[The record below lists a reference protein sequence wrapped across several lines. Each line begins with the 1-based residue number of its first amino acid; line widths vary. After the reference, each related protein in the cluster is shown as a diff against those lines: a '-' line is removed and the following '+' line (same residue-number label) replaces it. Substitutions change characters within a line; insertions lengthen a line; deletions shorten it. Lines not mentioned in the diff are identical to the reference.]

1 MPRAHMLLIM
11 SLMLASSR
19 KRAILNVD
27 MVVLRCSRRIMYA
40 LESTPVTTLVVR
52 NKTPTY
58 VRGGSQGGAIV
69 RDDDMLFAIA
79 MFDLFIQVI
88 EVIPE

>member
-1 MPRAHMLLIM
+1 MPRAHILLTM
-11 SLMLASSR
+11 SLMLVSKR

-27 MVVLRCSRRIMYA
+27 MTVLRCKRRIMYA

-58 VRGGSQGGAIV
+58 VRRESQGGAIV
-69 RDDDMLFAIA
+69 RDDDMLFAIV
-79 MFDLFIQVI
+79 MFDLFT
-88 EVIPE
+88 